1 MKSPI
6 ISRNKHDREVMRL
19 QGTINSNLKRHDKEI
34 DELTK
39 RLDEFLPK
47 LFKIKTGYDK
57 AFRTY
62 KLQVAF
68 SDEFIYE
75 GFVHGDSQEMIHILA
90 RQLSRSIEKE
100 LMTINFARFRSDDG
114 AMK

>member
-1 MKSPI
+1 MKLPI
-6 ISRNKHDREVMRL
+6 ISRKKHDSEVEGFRE
-19 QGTINSNLKRHDKEI
+19 TIDYNRVRHDKEM

-47 LFKIKTGYDK
+47 LFRIKVGHDK
-57 AFRTY
+57 DFRTY

-75 GFVHGDSQEMIHILA
+75 GFTHGDSQEMIHLLA
-90 RQLSRSIEKE
+90 RQLSKSIERE
-100 LMTINFARFRSDDG
+100 LTTINFARFRSDNG

>member
-1 MKSPI
+1 
-6 ISRNKHDREVMRL
+6 MRL
-19 QGTINSNLKRHDKEI
+19 PIVTRKKYDDEVGRLHQIINYNYAKHNREI
-34 DELTK
+34 EELVK

-47 LFKIKTGYDK
+47 LFRIKTGYDK
-57 AFRTY
+57 DFRTY

-75 GFVHGDSQEMIHILA
+75 GFVHGDSQEMIHLLA

-100 LMTINFARFRSDDG
+100 LMTINFARFRADDG

>member
-1 MKSPI
+1 MKAPI
-6 ISRNKHDREVMRL
+6 ILRKKHDEEVRRL
-19 QGTINSNLKRHDKEI
+19 HATISHNSVRHDKEI
-34 DELTK
+34 DELAK
-39 RLDEFLPK
+39 RLNEFLPRV
-47 LFKIKTGYDK
+47 FKIKTGYDK

-68 SDEFIYE
+68 SDDFIYE
-75 GFVHGDSQEMIHILA
+75 GFVHGNSQDMIHLLA
-90 RQLSRSIEKE
+90 RQLSRSIERE